1 MVEEGQARMEGRG
14 RCGEDEKGRGVV
26 VGFGRVGRGVEVK
39 IERWRNG
46 VFR

>member
-1 MVEEGQARMEGRG
+1 
-14 RCGEDEKGRGVV
+14 VV